1 MAQVKIYGE
10 REHLT
15 TTRQQLSDT
24 IHGCLMDAIALPQ
37 DKRFQRFI
45 ALAREDFIHPADR
58 SGAYT
63 IIEISMFE
71 GRTPEAKRRLL
82 TLLMERIPKEVGIS
96 AQDLE
101 ITLFETPKAN
111 WGIRGSTGDQ
121 LALNYKVSV

>member
-1 MAQVKIYGE
+1 MAQVKIYAE
-10 REHLT
+10 RGHLSA
-15 TTRQQLSDT
+15 TRQQLSDT
-24 IHGCLMDAIALPQ
+24 IHGCLMDALSLPQ
-37 DKRFQRFI
+37 DKRFHRFL
-45 ALAREDFIHPADR
+45 ALEQDDFVHPADR

-63 IIEISMFE
+63 ILEISMFE

-82 TLLMERIPKEVGIS
+82 TLLMDRIPKEVGVS

-111 WGIRGSTGDQ
+111 WGIRGSIGDQ

>member
-45 ALAREDFIHPADR
+45 ALDRDDFIHPADR

>member
-10 REHLT
+10 RGHLSAA
-15 TTRQQLSDT
+15 RQRLSDA
-24 IHGCLMDAIALPQ
+24 IHGCLMDALSLPPE
-37 DKRFQRFI
+37 KRFHRFMP
-45 ALAREDFIHPADR
+45 LDRDDFLHPADR

-82 TLLMERIPKEVGIS
+82 TLLMDRIPTEVGIS

-101 ITLFETPKAN
+101 ITLFETPQAN

>member
-10 REHLT
+10 RGHLLAA
-15 TTRQQLSDT
+15 RQPLSET
-24 IHGCLMDAIALPQ
+24 IHGCLMDALSLPQ

-45 ALAREDFIHPADR
+45 PLDRDDFLHPPDR

-71 GRTPEAKRRLL
+71 GRTHEAKRRLL
-82 TLLMERIPKEVGIS
+82 TLLMERIPDAVGMS